1 MSFFF
6 TIYIERFHEVAAAA
20 QFKKIYNKPS
30 QYTRKSFMWNESVAA
45 AVKI

>member
-1 MSFFF
+1 MD
-6 TIYIERFHEVAAAA
+6 IVRFHEVAAA